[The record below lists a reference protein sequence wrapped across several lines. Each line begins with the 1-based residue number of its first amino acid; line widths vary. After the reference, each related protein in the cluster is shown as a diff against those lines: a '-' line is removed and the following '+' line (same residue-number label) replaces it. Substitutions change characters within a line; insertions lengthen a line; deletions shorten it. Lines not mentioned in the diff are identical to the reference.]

1 MYPRFIT
8 LLQSGLMAQR
18 ILLGELIHKLANK
31 YQDKPCLT
39 MAPSGETLSYR
50 ALD

>member
-1 MYPRFIT
+1 
-8 LLQSGLMAQR
+8 MAQR

-39 MAPSGETLSYR
+39 MAPSGETLSWDFETDLYQQLR
-50 ALD
+50 LCL